1 MVTNVKR
8 NRTAVYTLQT
18 RSENSLKLHVNIKE
32 AIVSA
37 QLTDSPARSLMLPIY
52 KTNLG
57 KFTIEIFALIPGIW
71 Y

>member
-8 NRTAVYTLQT
+8 NRAAVYTLQT
-18 RSENSLKLHVNIKE
+18 HSQNSLKLH
-32 AIVSA
+32 IVSA

-57 KFTIEIFALIPGIW
+57 KSTIEIFTLIPGIG